1 MSVHTIVIKQSDSVR
16 DTGMQLDV
24 ELTILTHI
32 LTTASSCLTTTAPI
46 ETICRLNDAAESCGG
61 IDSIYALTIAGSLT
75 ESTKALLCLPVHY
88 RIKIKLG
95 VMRHLV
101 ANDAIPAY
109 IKYV

>member
-16 DTGMQLDV
+16 DTCMQLDA
-24 ELTILTHI
+24 ELTIRTHI
-32 LTTASSCLTTTAPI
+32 LKIASSCFTTTAPI

-61 IDSIYALTIAGSLT
+61 IDSIYALAIARSLT
-75 ESTKALLCLPVHY
+75 ESTQALLWLPVQY
-88 RIKIKLG
+88 CIKIKLG